1 MRRNGIMPAHTY
13 WTVVATRNYQ
23 DFCTGLKIGF
33 HGQPNVSC
41 GVEVSSAGSTEVI
54 PKLLYTP
61 KYHKTCQYRAST
73 GPMLAASAQYWPG
86 TGPL

>member
-1 MRRNGIMPAHTY
+1 MPAHLL
-13 WTVVATRNYQ
+13 VATRRFHVHTRISVQASRLSFTANH
-23 DFCTGLKIGF
+23 GL
-33 HGQPNVSC
+33 PNVSC
-41 GVEVSSAGSTEVI
+41 SVEVSSAGSTEVI